1 MSDIPISISDTKYKT
16 QLDIKSRLALGLAVV
31 VQILAIIILAL
42 MAINAVIWFQT
53 PFIGAFVGMGLE
65 INAIEPTQK
74 GAWNGLNAGL
84 AHRDRLVSVNGVE
97 IYDHAQLFRILRS
110 FEIPEEID
118 LTVLSPNGSTR
129 DVNVVLQH
137 FPTWDRV
144 TLFGLPYLV
153 GIVFLGCGLWVLSLR
168 RADAKGRV
176 FTIFTASAAIATAG
190 FFEIHTTNNLTILW
204 MLGTS
209 ITAGTLIHFAL
220 VYPKEIDWSKRW
232 PLLKWI
238 GYLVSLAIGI
248 MGLMSLVAGENHLG
262 YIQPWRLFFIYLGIS
277 IIIFVYITVTRRIRS
292 ISPVYR
298 QQATTILWGSFFAFI
313 PFAIWLL
320 INGFNQ
326 GKVPFSPFFFFP
338 LAVLPISISYAIL
351 RFDIINTDY
360 VLSRIVLYAV
370 LSILAV
376 VGYAL
381 MVSGLGILLGDV
393 LFTNNPYILGLLF
406 FILALLAN
414 PIRLRVQIFVD
425 RIFFRRHQ
433 YFQEHIQEFG
443 HELSPSM
450 GLAEIANLQ
459 WRYIESSLGPEAMYI
474 FILDPLRDIY
484 IATPDKNGKPST
496 DVQFSLN
503 SPLPQLLSLENS
515 CVYIRSDQ
523 EFIPALFPEKARI
536 ALLATPLFVPMPGRG
551 DQVIGFMALG
561 PRRSGES
568 YKPQELNYLS
578 TMCSQAAMAFE
589 RAQVVEAL
597 ERRVNEMDA
606 LIRVSQ
612 GINITLG
619 FDDILELIY
628 AQTTRII
635 PSRDFWILLF
645 DRENQ
650 LYYYAFYL
658 ENDQRL
664 VSRENQALSGDAD
677 LAQEVIRISQPIL
690 TEDYD
695 HESQARGIKSQV
707 EGIYAWVG
715 VPLNA
720 GAETIGAMSF
730 GSRDPSV
737 VYSSDQIELL
747 QAIAD
752 QVAGAIVKA
761 RLLEESERSAVQLQL
776 LNEVAR
782 NLTSTLDVSSL
793 LDEILE
799 NAIDIIGCEAGTLFL
814 VDEETGELIFE
825 VVKGPVADELQS
837 QRLPPGT
844 GHVGKA
850 VESGK
855 SAIVNEARH
864 TLEWDRSPDQQT
876 GFYTRDLLLAP
887 LFTQDRVIGVIEVI
901 NRMDRL
907 PFTKDD
913 QDLLTA
919 FSSQA
924 AIALENA
931 RLYTLTDQQLAERV
945 DELSVMQRI
954 DRELNTSLEVSRAMR
969 ITLEW
974 AIRQSGADAGLVGT
988 VAEDGL
994 RVMAEHG
1001 YSDELES
1008 YKDSTL
1014 PVDLPGLKS
1023 AVDDESTQ
1031 QIRRSEFLEQRVDEF
1046 TLLKGAESQIVI
1058 PIRREEQV
1066 IGLIL
1071 LESYREDPWTEEVK
1085 EFLSRLSDHAAI
1097 AIANAQLFL
1106 QVQEADLAKTEFV
1119 SFVSHELKTPMTSI
1133 RGYTDL
1139 LLGGAVGEIN
1149 EAQKNFLSTV
1159 RSNVNRMATLVSDL
1173 ADISRIES
1181 GRLRLEFAPVE
1192 IMDVVEEVVQAQEQR
1207 LKEKSQI
1214 LNQQIS
1220 ENLPPVWGDRIRIL
1234 QVLTNLLSN
1243 ANKYTPDGGTITI
1256 QAKRSDNQW
1265 DPEGAP
1271 EVVLIDV
1278 QDTGIGMSEEDKV
1291 QIFTKFFRSADP
1303 KVREVPGTGLGLNI
1317 TKYLVEM
1324 QGGRI
1329 WFETE
1334 FGKGTTFKFTLPIAE
1349 V

>member
-16 QLDIKSRLALGLAVV
+16 HIDIQSRLALGLTLF
-31 VQILAIIILAL
+31 VQTFSIIIIAL
-42 MAINAVIWFQT
+42 VAINAAIWFQT
-53 PFIGAFVGMGLE
+53 PFIGALVGMGLE
-65 INAIEPTQK
+65 INAIEPAQEGT
-74 GAWNGLNAGL
+74 WNGLDVGL
-84 AHRDRLVSVNGVE
+84 APKDRLVSVNGVD
-97 IYDHAQLFRILRS
+97 IYDHAQLFGLLRS
-110 FEIPEEID
+110 FEISDEVE
-118 LTVLSPNGSTR
+118 LSVQSLNGSNR
-129 DVNVVLQH
+129 DVNVVLQQ

-144 TLFGLPYLV
+144 ALFGLPYLV

-168 RADAKGRV
+168 RLNSKGRV
-176 FTIFTASAAIATAG
+176 FPIFTASAAISVAG
-190 FFEIHTTNNLTILW
+190 FFEIISTNDLTLLW
-204 MLGTS
+204 ILGTS
-209 ITAGTLIHFAL
+209 IAAGTLIHFAL
-220 VYPKEIDWSKRW
+220 VYPEEVNWSKRL
-232 PLLKWI
+232 PFLKWI
-238 GYLVSLAIGI
+238 GYLVSIAIGL
-248 MGLMSLVAGENHLG
+248 MGLLSLFDGERLLG
-262 YIQPWRLFFIYLGIS
+262 RIQPWRLFFIYLGIS
-277 IIIFVYITVTRRIRS
+277 IILFVFITITRRIRS

-298 QQATTILWGSFFAFI
+298 RQATTILWGSFFAFI
-313 PFAIWLL
+313 PFAIWLF
-320 INGFNQ
+320 INAFNQ
-326 GKVPFSPFFFFP
+326 GRIPFSPFLFFP
-338 LAVLPISISYAIL
+338 LVIFPISISYVIL
-351 RFDIINTDY
+351 RFEIINTDY
-360 VLSRIVLYAV
+360 VLSRVLLYV
-370 LSILAV
+370 LLSILAV

-381 MVSGLGILLGDV
+381 IVSGLGIILGDV
-393 LFTNNPYILGLLF
+393 LFTNNPYLLGLLF
-406 FILALLAN
+406 FILALLVN
-414 PIRLRVQIFVD
+414 PIRQRIQVIVD
-425 RIFFRRHQ
+425 RIFFRRSQ
-433 YFQEHIQEFG
+433 YFQENTQKFG
-443 HELSPSM
+443 NELNPTM
-450 GLAEIANLQ
+450 GLSEIANLL
-459 WRYIESSLGPEAMYI
+459 WGYIESSLEPESMYV

-484 IATPDKNGKPST
+484 IATPGKDGKPST
-496 DVQFSLN
+496 DIQFLLN
-503 SPLPQLLSLENS
+503 SPLPQLLSLDNS

-523 EFIPALFPEKARI
+523 EFIPALIPEKSRI
-536 ALLATPLFVPMPGRG
+536 ALLATPLFVPIPGRG

-561 PRRSGES
+561 PRRSGEL
-568 YKPQELNYLS
+568 YKGQELDYIRL
-578 TMCSQAAMAFE
+578 MCSQAAMAFE

-628 AQTTRII
+628 AQATRII
-635 PSRDFWILLF
+635 PSRDFWILLY

-664 VSRENQALSGDAD
+664 VSRENQALSSDSD
-677 LAQEVIRISQPIL
+677 LAQEVIRTSQPIL
-690 TEDYD
+690 TENYVQ
-695 HESQARGIKSQV
+695 ESQTCGIKSQV

-737 VYSSDQIELL
+737 IYSLDQIELL

-782 NLTSTLDVSSL
+782 NLTSTLDVSNL
-793 LDEILE
+793 LDQILE

-814 VDEETGELIFE
+814 VDEDTGELVFE

-844 GHVGKA
+844 GHAGKA
-850 VESGK
+850 VETGK

-864 TLEWDRSPDQQT
+864 TIEWARSPDQKT

-887 LFTQDRVIGVIEVI
+887 LFTQDRVVGVIEVI
-901 NRMDRL
+901 NRLDRL

-931 RLYTLTDQQLAERV
+931 RLYTLTDQRLAERV

-969 ITLEW
+969 ITLDW

-988 VAEDGL
+988 VSEGDL

-1014 PVDLPGLKS
+1014 PVELPGLKS
-1023 AVDDESTQ
+1023 AVDDETTQ
-1031 QIRRSEFLEQRVDEF
+1031 QIRRSEFLEQRVGEF

-1071 LESYREDPWTEEVK
+1071 LESHRVDPWTEEVK

-1139 LLGGAVGEIN
+1139 LLGGAVGGIN
-1149 EAQKNFLSTV
+1149 EAQENFLRTV

-1181 GRLRLEFAPVE
+1181 GRLRLEFAPVGL
-1192 IMDVVEEVVQAQEQR
+1192 MDVVDEVVQAQEQR
-1207 LKEKSQI
+1207 LKEKGQT
-1214 LNQQIS
+1214 LEQRIS
-1220 ENLPPVWGDRIRIL
+1220 ENLPPVWGDRNRIL

-1243 ANKYTPDGGTITI
+1243 ANKYTPDGGIITI
-1256 QAKRSDNQW
+1256 QAKQSDNLW
-1265 DPEGAP
+1265 DSEGAP
-1271 EVVLIDV
+1271 VVVLIDV
-1278 QDTGIGMSEEDKV
+1278 QDTGIGMLEEDKD

-1329 WFETE
+1329 WFESE
-1334 FGKGTTFKFTLPIAE
+1334 FGKGTTFRFTLPIAE